1 MSTASTSTT
10 QTATIDGVT
19 LADRPDGELLP
30 ARAFLSQPLFEA
42 ELEHVFERS
51 WLHVADLAELASAGD
66 YVSAQ
71 IGRVPVIVM
80 RGHDG
85 ELRGFLNA
93 CRHRGAALVDG
104 TGNCGAQ
111 IRCPYHAW
119 SYRTDGTLAGVPYRE
134 EFDCRVDGMNLVP
147 IRVAACGPMVFGCL
161 DDRAPAFED
170 WAGDLPTA
178 LARAG
183 AHRMVPS
190 FRFTYDV
197 PVNWKLYVE
206 NGLDGYHIQFVHDVL
221 AGIVARPGEAT
232 HTFEAWSSYTLAPV
246 AAEMLAMV
254 SAASGAAPP
263 VDGEPPRIRFGNVLP
278 NLIPVLTP
286 GDFSYLRIDPL
297 AVDRIRLIG
306 RSFDLDDAAARAL
319 RGFRSQAFDR
329 TNQQDIA
336 VVTRVQRGLAAGRHL
351 PPGVHSRTLECRVGH
366 FERMLLRELRA
377 GLDAAAR

>member
-1 MSTASTSTT
+1 
-10 QTATIDGVT
+10 
-19 LADRPDGELLP
+19 LP
-30 ARAFLSQPLFEA
+30 ARAFLSPAFFEA

-51 WLHVADLAELASAGD
+51 WVHVADLAELAAAGD

-71 IGRVPVIVM
+71 IGRVPVVVV
-80 RGHDG
+80 RGQDG
-85 ELRGFLNA
+85 EVRGFLNA

-104 TGNCGAQ
+104 AGNCGAQ
-111 IRCPYHAW
+111 MRCPYHAW

-134 EFDCRVDGMNLVP
+134 EFDCRVDGMSLVP
-147 IRVAACGPMVFGCL
+147 VRVAICGPMVFGCVSEL
-161 DDRAPAFED
+161 APAFEE
-170 WAGDLPTA
+170 WAGQLPEA

-183 AHRMVPS
+183 AHDMKPS
-190 FRFTYDV
+190 FQLAYDV

-221 AGIVARPGEAT
+221 AGIVARPGDAT
-232 HTFEAWSSYTLAPV
+232 HAFETWSSYTLAPV

-254 SAASGAAPP
+254 SAASGAPP
-263 VDGEPPRIRFGNVLP
+263 PEGEPVRIRFGNLLP

-297 AVDRIRLIG
+297 AVDRIRLVG
-306 RSFDLDDAAARAL
+306 RSFDHDDAAARAL
-319 RGFRSQAFDR
+319 RGFRAQAFDR

-336 VVTRVQRGLAAGRHL
+336 VVTRVQRGLAGGRL

-377 GLDAAAR
+377 GLAASGDGASVGS